1 LAKSKYIDIDLK
13 KISYLIEVQGYNHKQ
28 LIEYLGISR
37 ETFYNWIKK
46 HTDFSDTI
54 KKSKTHLVEE
64 VKNKLIERARGIE
77 YEEVTQ
83 EIKIVDG
90 KEYKTVKKVKRFIPP
105 SDTAIIFALANL
117 DPKNWKRSDKVV
129 EDKVTGNED
138 IKHTKTKEEI
148 AKRIMN
154 EDF

>member
-1 LAKSKYIDIDLK
+1 MAKSKYVNIDLK

-28 LIEYLGISR
+28 LIEYLGIHAD
-37 ETFYNWIKK
+37 TFYSWIKK
-46 HTDFSDTI
+46 HTEFSDTI
-54 KKSKTHLVEE
+54 KKSRTHLAEE
-64 VKNKLIERARGIE
+64 IKNKLIERARGIE

-117 DPKNWKRSDKVV
+117 DPNNWKRADKVIE
-129 EDKVTGNED
+129 EDNKTKVN
-138 IKHTKTKEEI
+138 IKHSVSKEEI
-148 AKRIMN
+148 AKRIDN